1 MPSQEII
8 NLVGAAAFSLIGWVA
23 RELWTAVKDLRKD
36 IHKIEVALP
45 RDYVRRDDLAE
56 IKEMIQKIW
65 GKLEERRT
73 SRDQRKGL

>member
-65 GKLEERRT
+65 GKLEEKA
-73 SRDQRKGL
+73 DKP